1 MQTVNTLTGSWE
13 AYNERKALKGQDPNC
28 FSPEE
33 IWEFDFLVNL
43 IQEEK
48 PHVDQLMVILS
59 IREGMRR
66 TMAPRPRQRFL
77 EMVMDNLSQREMQW
91 TNLLQ
96 SMS

>member
-1 MQTVNTLTGSWE
+1 MQTVYTLAGSWE
-13 AYNERKALKGQDPNC
+13 PYNERKTLNGQDPNC

-33 IWEFDFLVNL
+33 IWGFDFLVNM
-43 IQEEK
+43 IQEER

-66 TMAPRPRQRFL
+66 TIAPRPRQHFI
-77 EMVMDNLSQREMQW
+77 EMVVDNLCQREMQW
-91 TNLLQ
+91 SNLLQ